1 MSMKYYL
8 IAAASAVLL
17 SACGGAGGPEI
28 VDSPATDASTS
39 QSAPSSANS
48 NTNSASTNRPSARG
62 QDIRVVGSSTVYP
75 FSTKVAQEFKNKTGY
90 NVVVEST
97 GSGGGHKLFCEG
109 TAPSTANVT
118 NSSRRQKKSEFD
130 LCASNG
136 VEEIVEVKIGFD
148 GVVMAN
154 AIDAPTL
161 NLSLKDV
168 FLALAKQ
175 VPNEDCTLQANPYKL
190 WSEINPALPNAK
202 IEVFGPPPTSGTRDA
217 FVEIAME
224 TGAKKIKCLADL
236 RASDK
241 SAFKTLAHTLR
252 EDGYWI
258 DGGEN
263 DNALVQTLVNTPTA
277 VGVFGYSFLDQNADK
292 IKGAN
297 VDGAQVTFENI
308 ASGAYP
314 VSRSLYFYLKK
325 AHVGQTPGL
334 QEFALEFTSEQAS
347 GPGGYLEEIGLV
359 PLPDAQR
366 ATVRAAV
373 ENLTA
378 YSQ

>member
-1 MSMKYYL
+1 MSIKYF
-8 IAAASAVLL
+8 IIGAASAAILT
-17 SACGGAGGPEI
+17 ACGGGNAPEV
-28 VDSPATDASTS
+28 VDSPSADAST
-39 QSAPSSANS
+39 PS
-48 NTNSASTNRPSARG
+48 PSRT

-75 FSTKVAQEFKNKTGY
+75 FSTKVAQEFKNKTGF
-90 NVVVEST
+90 NVVVEAT

-109 TAPSTANVT
+109 VEPSTADVT

-136 VEEIVEVKIGFD
+136 VDEIVEVKIGFD
-148 GVVMAN
+148 GIVIAN

-161 NLSLKDV
+161 NISLKDV
-168 FLALAKQ
+168 YLALAKE
-175 VPNEDCTLQANPYKL
+175 VPTADCTMQANPYTV
-190 WSEINPALPNAK
+190 WSEINPDLPSAK

-224 TGAKKIKCLADL
+224 NGAKKVACMAELRKAD
-236 RASDK
+236 K
-241 SAFKTLAHTLR
+241 KAFAKQAHTIR

-297 VDGAQVTFENI
+297 VDGAVVTFENI
-308 ASGAYP
+308 ANGSYP
-314 VSRSLYFYLKK
+314 VSRSLYFYVKK
-325 AHVGQTPGL
+325 AHIGQTPGL
-334 QEFALEFTSEQAS
+334 QEFALEFTSEEAA

-359 PLPDAQR
+359 PLPDAER
-366 ATVRAAV
+366 AAVRAAV

>member
-1 MSMKYYL
+1 M
-8 IAAASAVLL
+8 
-17 SACGGAGGPEI
+17 
-28 VDSPATDASTS
+28 
-39 QSAPSSANS
+39 
-48 NTNSASTNRPSARG
+48 
-62 QDIRVVGSSTVYP
+62 
-75 FSTKVAQEFKNKTGY
+75 
-90 NVVVEST
+90 
-97 GSGGGHKLFCEG
+97 
-109 TAPSTANVT
+109 T

-130 LCASNG
+130 LCGGNG
-136 VEEIVEVKIGFD
+136 VDEIVEVKIGFD
-148 GVVMAN
+148 GIVIAN

-161 NLSLKDV
+161 NIGLKEV
-168 FLALAKQ
+168 YLALAKEI
-175 VPNEDCTLQANPYKL
+175 PADDCTLKPNPYKV
-190 WSEINPALPNAK
+190 WSDINPALPSAK

-224 TGAKKIKCLADL
+224 NGAKKVACMAAL
-236 RASDK
+236 RKSDK
-241 SAFKTLAHTLR
+241 KAFKKHAHTIR

-308 ASGAYP
+308 ANGTYP
-314 VSRSLYFYLKK
+314 VSRSLYFYIKK

-334 QEFALEFTSEQAS
+334 QEFALEFTSDEAS

-359 PLPDAQR
+359 PLPDAER
-366 ATVRAAV
+366 AAVRAAV
-373 ENLTA
+373 ENLTS